1 MSVNLKIRNIFQF
14 AFSLLLMAGLSS
26 CIMDTG
32 FDEPGEM
39 TSATLRLSTRSSVTR
54 ADGKDELEKDPY
66 AENEDKIG
74 RVALFFYT
82 DGKST
87 SAPFFVTELNVEE
100 IVSADVVV
108 KIPEELVTG
117 SNFPG
122 NKAYAYAL
130 ANLPADVRIDAA
142 DGKISVGSGAPK
154 AATLEALQALW
165 VGNPGFVS
173 ASAPATFVMR
183 GGGEIALQEDATGAR
198 TASGTILLERL
209 ASKIR
214 LWADIPGYLYIDKTT
229 GKTIDENASDFQAK
243 KDNDK
248 IEKWESVPVSGD
260 ESNVNLYLYN
270 LTQRGRIDGYVGA
283 CIDDPEDPEDLAYA
297 NIENAAK
304 GARKIAENVRL
315 NDADKDETYTY
326 SHEAA
331 YYSYPNVWDGD
342 SPSEQHRTHVVIS
355 VPWRRVEG
363 GDTEYRECYYSVPVN
378 ALTATTD
385 NGKAEKANCL
395 EPNCYYRIKVRIGML
410 GNTNRGEAIEI
421 PASYEVVPWSTANV
435 DVNIKDRRFLVV
447 NQKEWVMNNTYTLE
461 IPFATSHKTE
471 VVACYVNYFRYN
483 DVWGNDDNANANASF
498 TSSQIKD
505 PKLYHDKEEFKN
517 WLTAADKPVA
527 NGGCDGRNNEG
538 EVWAKVNNSDSYET
552 MLYYK
557 KKYFYDDI
565 YKNYTY
571 YVGHEHP
578 KTFQHNHIT
587 FAESVANGLTE
598 DTKNSLTSD
607 WSAWERYNEKYNKI
621 NAIYTCEIDHDRS
634 VINFSHPLVQW
645 KEVRVGSSLYYAP
658 ELNPRTNELWDEF
671 SRVEI
676 IVKIKHEDWDSSID
690 HLYEETIYITQYPGM
705 YVEVSHDYGD
715 AAGSAGGNS
724 TDPKV
729 SQYVIVNG
737 QRTPYAN
744 AGGSDEPPYLV
755 SYTPLP
761 NFYGSNNNPNMY
773 VIYTTQL
780 TGEDGQLYE
789 IGDPRTLYSDNNL
802 KPNRNMSAPYSDQLV
817 VTTDINDV
825 QRWEGSGYQ
834 YYTPPSWLGGGY
846 SSVPYGIDLHNA
858 VNVVSKASNVKLTNY
873 YPADETTGSGSK
885 ENFIA
890 PAFRIASSFG
900 KVAVGYRVEARRRCA
915 VYQEAGRPAGRWR
928 LPTKAE
934 IKYIARLSADG
945 KIPILLGDNS
955 DPELYGEYWSAQG
968 GLLVNGKGE
977 VKDSDAGQLNVIG
990 VFAPRCIY
998 DEWYWTQIDGGEFP
1012 VDPNSPTGA
1021 RLSPI
1026 TTTFYWGDVK
1036 KDNTQELPKP

>member
-39 TSATLRLSTRSSVTR
+39 TSATLCLSTRSSVTR

-87 SAPFFVTELNVEE
+87 SAPFFVTELNVEK

-108 KIPEELVTG
+108 KIPEKLVTG

-122 NKAYAYAL
+122 KKAYAYAL
-130 ANLPADVRIDAA
+130 ANLPEDVHIDAA
-142 DGKISVGSGAPK
+142 DGKISVGSDDPK
-154 AATLEALQALW
+154 AATLEALQKLW
-165 VGNPGFVS
+165 VGSPGFVS
-173 ASAPATFVMR
+173 APDKSDIAPETFVMR
-183 GGGEIALQEDATGAR
+183 GGGEIELQEDATTGAR

-214 LWADIPGYLYIDKTT
+214 LWAEIPDYLYIDTTT
-229 GKTIDENASDFQAK
+229 GKTIDEKASDFQAK
-243 KDNDK
+243 KNDNK

-304 GARKIAENVRL
+304 GARKIRKIDENFQL
-315 NDADKDETYTY
+315 NDADKDETYKY
-326 SHEAA
+326 SHETA

-355 VPWRRVEG
+355 VPWQRVEG
-363 GDTEYRECYYSVPVN
+363 GEREFRECYYSVPVN

-483 DVWGNDDNANANASF
+483 DKWGYAAYTDATDTQPSSNE
-498 TSSQIKD
+498 TSS
-505 PKLYHDKEEFKN
+505 EFKK
-517 WLTAADKPVA
+517 WLAAAKSQLDTPA
-527 NGGCDGRNNEG
+527 GQTDGRFGEG
-538 EVWAKVNNSDSYET
+538 LLLLDDDPYQDALKLEAPGSRTAWHQK

-557 KKYFYDDI
+557 KEYFYDQYLENDNF
-565 YKNYTY
+565 KY
-571 YVGHEHP
+571 YMGREHP
-578 KTFQHNHIT
+578 KTFQTDAIGKPSNAGSEW
-587 FAESVANGLTE
+587 AEYETQYKMDAV
-598 DTKNSLTSD
+598 
-607 WSAWERYNEKYNKI
+607 
-621 NAIYTCEIDHDRS
+621 YTCTIDHTKH

-645 KEVRVGSSLYYAP
+645 NEHYKIVNRNSTPTQVNVVDYYVP
-658 ELNPRTNELWDEF
+658 ELKEGKLKSEF
-671 SRVEI
+671 SRCEI
-676 IVKIKHEDWDSSID
+676 IIKIKHEDWDSSKD
-690 HLYEETIYITQYPGM
+690 HLYEETIYITQYPEM
-705 YVEVSHDYGD
+705 YIEVSHDY
-715 AAGSAGGNS
+715 ANVSQENSTNYNQYVLVNGNS
-724 TDPKV
+724 RRDNQYNTNTRWDWVNMGQV
-729 SQYVIVNG
+729 SGYG
-737 QRTPYAN
+737 
-744 AGGSDEPPYLV
+744 
-755 SYTPLP
+755 
-761 NFYGSNNNPNMY
+761 GSNNNPNMY
-773 VIYTTQL
+773 IIHTSRLSDDSTF
-780 TGEDGQLYE
+780 E
-789 IGDPRTLYSDNNL
+789 IGDPRSLFWNNKL
-802 KPNRNMSAPYSDQLV
+802 DDGSIPNKENVSYDRNWTGTHKLGGPAELAGKNNYNEALVSAPRIHNNSDDSPIL
-817 VTTDINDV
+817 N
-825 QRWEGSGYQ
+825 Y
-834 YYTPPSWLGGGY
+834 
-846 SSVPYGIDLHNA
+846 
-858 VNVVSKASNVKLTNY
+858 Y
-873 YPADETTGSGSK
+873 YPADETPIGQPGSK

-890 PAFRIASSFG
+890 PVFRIASSFG
-900 KVAVGYRVEARRRCA
+900 KVTSGEKQEARRRCA

-934 IKYIARLSADG
+934 VEYIANLSAEG
-945 KIPILLGDNS
+945 KIPVLFGNTAIPTG
-955 DPELYGEYWSAQG
+955 YGYYWCAQG
-968 GLLVNGKGE
+968 PLRVSSTDNKVE
-977 VKDSDAGQLNVIG
+977 YNVKDASGNS
-990 VFAPRCIY
+990 PRCVY

-1021 RLSPI
+1021 RLSPV
-1026 TTTFYWGDVK
+1026 TTTFYWGDVE